1 MSVDATYLA
10 RMLRRRS
17 RSSALAFAAIAGIGL
32 LAGCVALPPEVP
44 PVAPPI
50 QSPAAPPVEPP
61 AGLGAEPPA
70 GSAAEPTHPP
80 SSEAL
85 DDEAWAVLE
94 PRAFGAYDIY
104 LELVAG
110 LTGDAAIDRALLEQ
124 AATPEQ
130 VTWELDQ
137 RQQIAETGG
146 RVEGRPRV
154 ESFAMLRDL
163 DAMVAHVCQDVSD
176 LRLVLAETGE
186 VVADGAHMRELL
198 VSFAMAEDGRMLV
211 SEVRQVL
218 EHERNCA

>member
-1 MSVDATYLA
+1 
-10 RMLRRRS
+10 MLRRRS
-17 RSSALAFAAIAGIGL
+17 PSSALAFAALTGIGL
-32 LAGCVALPPEVP
+32 LAGCVALPPAV
-44 PVAPPI
+44 
-50 QSPAAPPVEPP
+50 PPVEPP
-61 AGLGAEPPA
+61 TQSPTVPPTQSPAVPSAGPPA

-163 DAMVAHVCQDVSD
+163 DAMVAHVCHDVSD

-198 VSFAMAEDGRMLV
+198 VGFAMAEDGRMLV
-211 SEVRQVL
+211 SEVRQVA
-218 EHERNCA
+218 EGERTCP